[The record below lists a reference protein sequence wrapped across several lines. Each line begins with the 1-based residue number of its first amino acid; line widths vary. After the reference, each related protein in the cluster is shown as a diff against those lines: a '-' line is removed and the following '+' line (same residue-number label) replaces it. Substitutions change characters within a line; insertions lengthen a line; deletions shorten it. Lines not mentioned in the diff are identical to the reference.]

1 MYLPE
6 KFIHKMQMLL
16 GSEFQLFLDSYDD
29 ERFQGLRVN
38 TLKIS
43 VEDFKKISPFK
54 LRQIPWCKNGF
65 YFEEGQRPAKHP
77 YYHAGLYYIQ
87 EPSAMA
93 PVEILNP
100 TPKDYVLDLCA
111 APGGKSVQIATKLM
125 GEGVLVTND
134 INMNR
139 VKALIKNIELFGV
152 KNAVVTNERP
162 EKIRKYFLSY
172 FDKILVDAPCSGE
185 GMFRKD
191 SSMVKS
197 WEKHDETYYAPI
209 QKQILG
215 NTDDML
221 KEGGRLL
228 YSTCT
233 FSPEENEC
241 IIKNFIDNHENF
253 RIVDIPKNNG
263 LSKGMPKWANGEEN
277 LERCA
282 RLWPHK
288 IEGEGHFLALLEK
301 DLEEKDNV
309 VNFEKNSE
317 VKLHKEFCEFVKEN
331 LNILLEGKFEIY
343 SNNLYL
349 APKGLPILKGLKIL
363 RTGWFLGTFKK
374 NRFEPSHA
382 LAMGLTFKDAKR
394 TVNFHRDDPNVI
406 KYLKG
411 ETLNISGEKGW
422 TLICVD
428 GFPLGWAKQ
437 TGNMLKNYYPPA
449 WRWID

>member
-6 KFIHKMQMLL
+6 KFSNKMKQLL
-16 GSEFQLFLDSYDD
+16 GNEFEAFLKSYED
-29 ERFQGLRVN
+29 EKFQGLRVN

-43 VEDFKKISPFK
+43 IEDFKKISPFK
-54 LRQIPWCKNGF
+54 LRPIPWCKDGF
-65 YFEEGQRPAKHP
+65 YFEEGERPAKHP

-100 TPKDYVLDLCA
+100 TPKDKVLDLCA
-111 APGGKSVQIATKLM
+111 APGGKSVQISAKLR
-125 GEGVLVTND
+125 GQGLLITND

-139 VKALIKNIELFGV
+139 VKALIKNMELFGI
-152 KNAVVTNERP
+152 KNAIVTNETP
-162 EKIRKYFLSY
+162 EKMKNYFKDY
-172 FDKILVDAPCSGE
+172 FHKILVDAPCSGE

-191 SSMVKS
+191 ASMVKS

-209 QKQILG
+209 QQQILENIEG
-215 NTDDML
+215 ML
-221 KEGGRLL
+221 KKGGRLF

-233 FSPEENEC
+233 FSPEENEAT
-241 IIKNFIDNHENF
+241 IKNFIENHENF
-253 RIVDIPKNNG
+253 HIVEIPKNNG
-263 LSKGMPKWANGEEN
+263 LSKGRHEWVHGEKD
-277 LERCA
+277 LEGCA

-288 IEGEGHFLALLEK
+288 LEGEGHFLALLEK
-301 DLEEKDNV
+301 DSEGENISFDDEK
-309 VNFEKNSE
+309 KS
-317 VKLHKEFCEFVKEN
+317 KIKPSKEFYEFMKEN
-331 LNILLEGKFEIY
+331 LNIEIEGKFEVY

-349 APKGLPILKGLKIL
+349 VPKGLPELKGLKVL
-363 RTGWFLGTFKK
+363 RSGWFLGTFKK

-394 TVNFHRDDPNVI
+394 IMNFHREDMEVK

-411 ETLNISGEKGW
+411 ETLNIGGEKGW
-422 TLICVD
+422 TLVCVD
-428 GFPLGWAKQ
+428 HFPLGWAKQ
-437 TGNMLKNYYPPA
+437 TGNMLKNCYPSA